1 VLCIEGKGVELLL
14 SSSNVDANKD
24 GPILIRFW
32 TVVEGDLY
40 APMVRVHGEP
50 RVATCDL
57 PVKGLSQTQKGVFR
71 LDPMHA
77 EIRSELYFW
86 LGGIN
91 FFNIK

>member
-1 VLCIEGKGVELLL
+1 
-14 SSSNVDANKD
+14 
-24 GPILIRFW
+24 
-32 TVVEGDLY
+32 
-40 APMVRVHGEP
+40 
-50 RVATCDL
+50 
-57 PVKGLSQTQKGVFR
+57 VKGLSQTQKGVFR